1 MAKQATELRYA
12 VRFRVL
18 FNCFGQL
25 CLVLAVLSLDIS
37 RKLAGDRWYVGLI
50 ARIDIPLIDSL
61 LTNQHLSRYSVE
73 EIRNTLGESVRF
85 QQKSE
90 RHYIDEREKDDLL
103 NDLMDSFIK
112 RTLNYL
118 SLPDFTSKY
127 VLKEFQAYRK
137 WKTWY
142 QNF

>member
-1 MAKQATELRYA
+1 MEQTFIKSIK
-12 VRFRVL
+12 
-18 FNCFGQL
+18 
-25 CLVLAVLSLDIS
+25 LSNGLKLDFYDIS

-61 LTNQHLSRYSVE
+61 LTNQHLSQYSVE
-73 EIRNTLGESVRF
+73 EIRNMLGKSVRF
-85 QQKSE
+85 QQKRE

-118 SLPDFTSKY
+118 SLPDFPGKY
-127 VLKEFQAYRK
+127 ILKEFQTYRK
-137 WKTWY
+137 RKIWY
-142 QNF
+142 QNV

>member
-1 MAKQATELRYA
+1 MEQTLIKTIELSNGLKLDFY
-12 VRFRVL
+12 
-18 FNCFGQL
+18 
-25 CLVLAVLSLDIS
+25 DIS

-50 ARIDIPLIDSL
+50 ARIDILMIDSL
-61 LTNQHLSRYSVE
+61 LINQHLSQYSVE
-73 EIRNTLGESVRF
+73 EIRNALGESVCF
-85 QQKSE
+85 QQKRE

-118 SLPDFTSKY
+118 SLPDFPGKY

-137 WKTWY
+137 RKTCY
-142 QNF
+142 QNV

>member
-1 MAKQATELRYA
+1 MEQTFIKSIELSNGLKLDFY
-12 VRFRVL
+12 
-18 FNCFGQL
+18 
-25 CLVLAVLSLDIS
+25 DIS

-61 LTNQHLSRYSVE
+61 LTNQHLSQYSVE
-73 EIRNTLGESVRF
+73 EIRNMLGESVRF
-85 QQKSE
+85 QQKRE

-103 NDLMDSFIK
+103 KSLMGSFIK

-118 SLPDFTSKY
+118 SHPDFPGKY

-137 WKTWY
+137 QKTWY
-142 QNF
+142 QNDQRVRL